1 MGLFDEIKDK
11 AEELKDKAVELVQG
25 HSDQV
30 DDAADKALGPV
41 PSIHF
46 ANFPREVPK
55 REIKISA
62 GDFVDEMTG
71 GQFADKVDLAQE
83 KVKQV
88 ADDLDQAN

>member
-25 HSDQV
+25 QSDKV
-30 DDAADKALGPV
+30 DEAADKA
-41 PSIHF
+41 
-46 ANFPREVPK
+46 
-55 REIKISA
+55 
-62 GDFVDEMTG
+62 GDFIDEKTG
-71 GQFADKVDLAQE
+71 GQYADKVDLAQE

>member
-25 HSDQV
+25 HSDQG
-30 DDAADKALGPV
+30 DDAADKA
-41 PSIHF
+41 
-46 ANFPREVPK
+46 
-55 REIKISA
+55 
-62 GDFVDEMTG
+62 GDFVDEKTG